1 MPFPLNPALE
11 RQLFT
16 DAPTRAPILR
26 DSVVAALDLLFP
38 PHCAACDTPL
48 LSNGNKALCR
58 DCAQRLTWIGADR
71 CARCGDRTGIG
82 SGVMTDCPS
91 CRTHPPA
98 YVSSSCTL
106 MKFHDGSAR
115 ALLLSLKFGKK
126 LHLAKMYGDLL
137 AARVRETGMFEPGM
151 IVVPAPVT
159 RSTLRNRTF
168 NQAEEIAECLAKSLN
183 LRIETRLL
191 KKIRQTTP
199 QAKVTN
205 LEERRKNLKGAFACD
220 ATIAARRKDA
230 VVLLVDD
237 VITTG
242 TTVSEC
248 ARTLVAAGIGE
259 VRAAAVARA

>member
-1 MPFPLNPALE
+1 MPLPLNPALE
-11 RQLFT
+11 RQLFA
-16 DAPTRAPILR
+16 DAPARMPFLR

-38 PHCAACDTPL
+38 PHCAACDMPL
-48 LSNGNKALCR
+48 LSSGNKALCR

-82 SGVMTDCPS
+82 SGVTTDCMA

-98 YVSSSCTL
+98 HVSASCTL

-137 AARVRETGMFEPGM
+137 AARVRETGMYEPDM

-159 RSTLRNRTF
+159 RATLRSRSF
-168 NQAEEIAECLAKSLN
+168 NQAEEIAECVAKSLN
-183 LRIETRLL
+183 LRVESRLL

-199 QAKVTN
+199 QAKVKI

-220 ATIAARRKDA
+220 AKIAARCKDA
-230 VVLLVDD
+230 VVLLIDD

-248 ARTLVAAGIGE
+248 ARTLVAAGFGD